1 MYEKILK
8 LCQEKGITI
17 SHLAQQVGVSKT
29 SASGW
34 KKGSTP
40 SPKTVKA
47 MADYFNVEVS
57 YFYGDINIA
66 NADNGS
72 IAVNGDKNN
81 VAPRYGEIESEIIKL
96 LKTMNL
102 KQKNE
107 LLAKAYELTEKERGI
122 FMTQYKWD

>member
-8 LCQEKGITI
+8 LCQKHGITL
-17 SHLAQQVGVSKT
+17 SYLANQIGVSNA

-34 KKGSTP
+34 KKGSIP

-72 IAVNGDKNN
+72 IAINGDKNN
-81 VAPRYGEIESEIIKL
+81 IAPRYGEIENEIIKL

-107 LLAKAYELTEKERGI
+107 LLAKAYELIEK
-122 FMTQYKWD
+122 

>member
-17 SHLAQQVGVSKT
+17 SYLANQVGVSNA

-34 KKGSTP
+34 KKGAIP
-40 SPKTVKA
+40 SPKTIKA
-47 MADYFNVEVS
+47 MADFFNVEVA

-66 NADNGS
+66 NAENGS
-72 IAVNGDKNN
+72 VAINGNHN
-81 VAPRYGEIESEIIKL
+81 STAPKLGEIEEEIIKL
-96 LKTMNL
+96 LKMMNL

-107 LLAKAYELTEKERGI
+107 LLAKAYEPTEK
-122 FMTQYKWD
+122 

>member
-34 KKGSTP
+34 KKDSTP

-107 LLAKAYELTEKERGI
+107 LLAKAYELTEK
-122 FMTQYKWD
+122 